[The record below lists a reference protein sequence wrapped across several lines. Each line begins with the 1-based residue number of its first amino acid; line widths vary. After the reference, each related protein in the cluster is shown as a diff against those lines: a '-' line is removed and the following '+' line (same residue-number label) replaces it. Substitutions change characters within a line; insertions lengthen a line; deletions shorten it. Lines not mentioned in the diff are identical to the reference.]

1 MGYEVIFVDVDEPL
15 IDTLNAR
22 GSYIIR
28 LVDNDLADELTISP
42 VRALRAGNV
51 DAVAQALAEAGIAAT
66 AVGVRALP
74 FVAPVVA
81 AGIARR
87 AEAGVETPLNLI
99 LCENLKGAAAAF
111 RGMVAE
117 HLPASSMGTWPSAS
131 ALSIPSSAGWCRP

>member
-1 MGYEVIFVDVDEPL
+1 M
-15 IDTLNAR
+15 
-22 GSYIIR
+22 
-28 LVDNDLADELTISP
+28 
-42 VRALRAGNV
+42 RALRAGNV

-74 FVAPVVA
+74 YVAPVVA

-117 HLPASSMGTWPSAS
+117 HLPIEFQGYLAERIGFVDTVIGRMVPPLNAGDARCRSDADRRGTLQGA
-131 ALSIPSSAGWCRP
+131 AGGPGGIG